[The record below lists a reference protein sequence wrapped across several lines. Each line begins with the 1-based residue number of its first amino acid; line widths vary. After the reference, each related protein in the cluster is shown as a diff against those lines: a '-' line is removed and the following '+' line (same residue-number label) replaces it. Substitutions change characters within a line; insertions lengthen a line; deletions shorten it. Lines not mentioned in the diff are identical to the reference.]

1 MRKVAYKRCSTNEDK
16 QDVARQLFGMEF
28 DKVFIEYAS
37 GKNEESRPV
46 FKEMKEY
53 LKAGDELYFNDLSRA
68 GRNTAQLLSTVEEL
82 IEKGV
87 KLTFKSESL
96 TFVSGEVDPM
106 AGAISK
112 MLLTM
117 LASVNEL
124 FLTQTKVAV
133 KQGLERVRKESPE
146 KLAKGINSQWRKSFD
161 ANRAAGLHK
170 QPERYAKERD
180 AQAPLVNRLQQM
192 MSDSNNSLTQ
202 AEMAH
207 RLNKEGFLGS
217 RGKPLSQNGVSHLIK
232 KYELKK
238 GNNKR

>member
-1 MRKVAYKRCSTNEDK
+1 MTKQKFVIYKRLSVEKKGQNQTGFRSQRMDI
-16 QDVARQLFGMEF
+16 DLFLESVPDHEIISEF
-28 DKVFIEYAS
+28 
-37 GKNEESRPV
+37 EE
-46 FKEMKEY
+46 
-53 LKAGDELYFNDLSRA
+53 
-68 GRNTAQLLSTVEEL
+68 
-82 IEKGV
+82 
-87 KLTFKSESL
+87 
-96 TFVSGEVDPM
+96 FVSGAADVKPSLEEAMQLCRETGATLLVSKVDRLSRRISQVSM
-106 AGAISK
+106 YLEGDVKFNVASLGADADNFMIGLFA
-112 MLLTM
+112 LLAEKERTFIKQRVKRG
-117 LASVNEL
+117 LAI
-124 FLTQTKVAV
+124 V
-133 KQGLERVRKESPE
+133 KRDTPE

-192 MSDSNNSLTQ
+192 MNDSNNSLTQ

-238 GNNKR
+238 V